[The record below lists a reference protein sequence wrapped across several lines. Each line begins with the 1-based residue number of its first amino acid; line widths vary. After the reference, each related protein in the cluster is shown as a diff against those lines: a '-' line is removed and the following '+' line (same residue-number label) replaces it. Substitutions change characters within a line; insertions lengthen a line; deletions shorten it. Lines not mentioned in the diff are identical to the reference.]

1 MRAGFSMRALSGA
14 VAAVLGLSV
23 VAASGRAEAENLP
36 VFAAA
41 SLKDALDAPNYF
53 DVSGKP
59 DFLRN
64 QFGASLG
71 GPIRRDRLFFF
82 VSVEALRET
91 LGCTL
96 SIFVPD

>member
-41 SLKDALDAPNYF
+41 SLKDAVAAALAEYEA
-53 DVSGKP
+53 GG
-59 DFLRN
+59 
-64 QFGASLG
+64 GASAKVCFASSSTLARQIERG
-71 GPIRRDRLFFF
+71 APADIFISANRRSMDYLQ
-82 VSVEALRET
+82 
-91 LGCTL
+91 
-96 SIFVPD
+96 